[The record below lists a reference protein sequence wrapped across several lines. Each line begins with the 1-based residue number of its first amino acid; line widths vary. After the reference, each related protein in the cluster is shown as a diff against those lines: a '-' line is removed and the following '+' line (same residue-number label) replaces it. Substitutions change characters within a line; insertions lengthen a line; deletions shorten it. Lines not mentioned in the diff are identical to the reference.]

1 MAVKTKKTFPN
12 AVGANG
18 QSSTVFTP
26 VEVQLNNQD
35 DLDVYVTLSGGTR
48 VLQLRQSTGSTA
60 VGSGVNK
67 HPQVNDTTGLYFPAV
82 SAGTTLYNYTLSTDN
97 NTITFSTALP
107 SGAVVSIER
116 RTRDADSNYTTF
128 ASGSTI
134 RATDLN
140 NSSTESNFTAQ
151 EARNKAFELE
161 GRLFG
166 GEAVS
171 SSFIESADIIDGTIV
186 DADINNNAEIAV
198 SKLANGSARQILQ
211 TAANGTDVEFT
222 SNVDVPGTLDV
233 TGNATLDS
241 NLTVNGSADIDTNLN
256 VDGTCT
262 VDGAST
268 FASTVGIGGQTT
280 INAHL
285 DVNAGASVND
295 VQIGVAGN
303 NEITTASGN
312 LELDSAS
319 GTTRVD
325 DDLVVT
331 GTFSAGSVDA
341 TTLESLGSGQF
352 LRSDADDIST
362 ANSYTFNGANPSST
376 FNSAKLQGKDL
387 QIRFGTGGFN
397 NVAST
402 MQIKS
407 ERSGIVDGQG
417 NAASLNRIN
426 LGHGNLG
433 LPSSATELNS
443 NVSGHVANISLGRM
457 YMDMNGT
464 NGSSFH
470 IIMRASHPDGL
481 MFYHPTTTMING
493 RFTSGGALGGP
504 NENNTY
510 AENIT
515 DARNAADMRII
526 SGGILAKNKVE
537 IGSSTVTGTLQI
549 SGTDVTATANEL
561 NKLDGYTGTTTE
573 LNKLDGFTGSTADLE
588 EVVTGK
594 NVVETITGSATDAQL
609 PTAQAVNERI
619 VELVTEVGG
628 FHPIAD
634 ETSFPTDNSGNP
646 INPDINDGAGTIV
659 SLKALNSAFSTG
671 SGVTTHTFTN
681 GAGSGNNVIINGL
694 PESTTFQAGKG
705 LILETTSTLSTYNY
719 HRLVLDE
726 SGVSNADALVNN
738 FNERYYGPHSANQA
752 TRPSGANRLNGD
764 LYFNTTDGKMKVFNG
779 SHATGTWDD
788 VAAHGNFFI
797 NTLSSSG
804 SSSDTPPGGS
814 ATFNGTARKFTLS
827 NPPLTAQQLLVSVN
841 GVIQKPN
848 SGTSPSE
855 GFAINGG
862 DIIFASAPAANA
874 PHFIVT
880 IGSSVNIGTPSND
893 TVGAAQ
899 IIDGSISNAEISSS
913 AAIAKS
919 KIETFVNTNADNRV
933 ITGSG
938 TANTLNGEA
947 DFTYDGDNC
956 IISRGGNS
964 VAGLTVKN
972 INNSQANAVSQI
984 SIEGGDNSYAALQLE
999 TNGQSHKLYQ
1009 LNTGDLGLEKS
1020 GVTRITLDANGNVGI
1035 GTTSP
1040 STALHI
1046 NTGAAGLP
1054 KLRLQHTGTGNDVF
1068 EITSGLTG
1076 VSNGGFGIYDVD
1088 ESAYRLAIDSSGKVG
1103 IGISSP
1109 GQLLHLS
1116 RSSTTA
1122 YDTTATANDSTLMV
1136 QNTGAAGH
1144 ATIEMQVKSSGTT
1157 QTGQATIGAFTEA
1170 ASSRA
1175 TSLTF
1180 GTRNASS
1187 AMEERMRINSSGAVG
1202 IGTTT
1207 PYYPLEV
1214 KAASN
1219 AYITTERATKA
1230 GGQVGIQIRGAS
1242 GGKDWYLY
1250 QHTNSN
1256 TLQLYNNTD
1265 GNLIAFNENGMTFG
1279 YSGDGISFSNASPS
1293 GSGTVASSLL
1303 DDYEE
1308 GTFSPI
1314 LKASTST
1321 TGQVTGNGRYTK
1333 VGNIV
1338 HCNIDFEG
1346 VNASGIPD
1354 ATTTE
1359 ITGLPFT
1366 ILNASD
1372 NATATTLMSYNVY
1385 NANRTNPSFYASGN
1399 TTSLFS
1405 IYSVSGG
1412 AWAHWPTNDIN
1423 QSTIYLN
1430 FSISFFTAT

>member
-1 MAVKTKKTFPN
+1 M
-12 AVGANG
+12 
-18 QSSTVFTP
+18 
-26 VEVQLNNQD
+26 
-35 DLDVYVTLSGGTR
+35 
-48 VLQLRQSTGSTA
+48 
-60 VGSGVNK
+60 
-67 HPQVNDTTGLYFPAV
+67 TTH
-82 SAGTTLYNYTLSTDN
+82 
-97 NTITFSTALP
+97 TIS
-107 SGAVVSIER
+107 
-116 RTRDADSNYTTF
+116 
-128 ASGSTI
+128 
-134 RATDLN
+134 
-140 NSSTESNFTAQ
+140 
-151 EARNKAFELE
+151 
-161 GRLFG
+161 
-166 GEAVS
+166 
-171 SSFIESADIIDGTIV
+171 
-186 DADINNNAEIAV
+186 
-198 SKLANGSARQILQ
+198 
-211 TAANGTDVEFT
+211 
-222 SNVDVPGTLDV
+222 
-233 TGNATLDS
+233 
-241 NLTVNGSADIDTNLN
+241 
-256 VDGTCT
+256 
-262 VDGAST
+262 
-268 FASTVGIGGQTT
+268 
-280 INAHL
+280 
-285 DVNAGASVND
+285 
-295 VQIGVAGN
+295 
-303 NEITTASGN
+303 
-312 LELDSAS
+312 
-319 GTTRVD
+319 
-325 DDLVVT
+325 
-331 GTFSAGSVDA
+331 
-341 TTLESLGSGQF
+341 
-352 LRSDADDIST
+352 
-362 ANSYTFNGANPSST
+362 NGA
-376 FNSAKLQGKDL
+376 G
-387 QIRFGTGGFN
+387 
-397 NVAST
+397 
-402 MQIKS
+402 
-407 ERSGIVDGQG
+407 
-417 NAASLNRIN
+417 
-426 LGHGNLG
+426 
-433 LPSSATELNS
+433 
-443 NVSGHVANISLGRM
+443 
-457 YMDMNGT
+457 
-464 NGSSFH
+464 
-470 IIMRASHPDGL
+470 
-481 MFYHPTTTMING
+481 
-493 RFTSGGALGGP
+493 
-504 NENNTY
+504 
-510 AENIT
+510 
-515 DARNAADMRII
+515 
-526 SGGILAKNKVE
+526 
-537 IGSSTVTGTLQI
+537 
-549 SGTDVTATANEL
+549 
-561 NKLDGYTGTTTE
+561 
-573 LNKLDGFTGSTADLE
+573 
-588 EVVTGK
+588 TGK
-594 NVVETITGSATDAQL
+594 NVTITGLTQATTY
-609 PTAQAVNERI
+609 P
-619 VELVTEVGG
+619 
-628 FHPIAD
+628 
-634 ETSFPTDNSGNP
+634 
-646 INPDINDGAGTIV
+646 AGR
-659 SLKALNSAFSTG
+659 
-671 SGVTTHTFTN
+671 
-681 GAGSGNNVIINGL
+681 
-694 PESTTFQAGKG
+694 G
-705 LILETTSTLSTYNY
+705 LILETTQYSGGGRGGNANEYEY
-719 HRLVLDE
+719 AFHRLTLDDA
-726 SGVSNADALVNN
+726 GVSNADALVTN
-738 FNERYYGPHSANQA
+738 FNERYYGPFSANQA
-752 TRPSGANRLNGD
+752 TRPSGANRQNGD
-764 LYFNTTDGKMKVFNG
+764 LYFNTSDGKMKVFNG
-779 SHATGTWDD
+779 SHASGTWDD
-788 VAAHGNFFI
+788 VAAPGNFFI
-797 NTLSSSG
+797 NTLSSSSG
-804 SSSDTPPGGS
+804 SGGGS
-814 ATFNGTARKFTLS
+814 ATFNGTATRFTLS

-855 GFAINGG
+855 GFAIDGA
-862 DIIFASAPAANA
+862 DIIFASAPATGA
-874 PHFIVT
+874 PFFIVT

-1122 YDTTATANDSTLMV
+1122 YDATATANDTTLMV

-1187 AMEERMRINSSGAVG
+1187 AMEELMRINSSGAVG

-1214 KAASN
+1214 KAATN

>member
-26 VEVQLNNQD
+26 VEIQLNNQD

-60 VGSGVNK
+60 QSS

-82 SAGTTLYNYTLSTDN
+82 SAGTTLYNYSLSTDN

-107 SGAVVSIER
+107 NGAVVSIER
-116 RTRDADSNYTTF
+116 RTRDADSTYTSF

-140 NSSTESNFTAQ
+140 SSSTESNFTAQ

-233 TGNATLDS
+233 TGDATLDS

-352 LRSDADDIST
+352 LRSDADDVST

-387 QIRFGTGGFN
+387 EIRFGTGNFN
-397 NVAST
+397 NTAST
-402 MQIKS
+402 MTIKS
-407 ERSGIVDGQG
+407 ERGGISDGQG
-417 NAASLNRIN
+417 NPSALNRIN

-433 LPSSATELNS
+433 LPGSATELNS

-457 YMDMNGT
+457 YMDMNGA

-470 IIMRASHPDGL
+470 TIMRAAHPDGL

-493 RFTSGGALGGP
+493 SFTSGGALGGP
-504 NENNTY
+504 YENNTY

-549 SGTDVTATANEL
+549 SGTNVTATANEL

-628 FHPIAD
+628 FHPIAN
-634 ETSFPTDNSGNP
+634 ETSFPTT
-646 INPDINDGAGTIV
+646 NPDINDGAGTIV
-659 SLKALNSAFSTG
+659 SLKALTSAFSTG

-681 GAGSGNNVIINGL
+681 GAGAGNNVIINGL
-694 PESTTFQAGKG
+694 PASTTFQAGKG
-705 LILETTSTLSTYNY
+705 LLLETTSTLHTYNY

-788 VAAHGNFFI
+788 VAAPGNFFI

-1122 YDTTATANDSTLMV
+1122 YDATATANDSTLMV

-1214 KAASN
+1214 KAATN

-1265 GNLIAFNENGMTFG
+1265 GNLIAFNENGMSFG
-1279 YSGDGISFSNASPS
+1279 YSGDGIDFSNASPS

-1314 LKASTST
+1314 LRAHGNT
-1321 TGQVTGNGRYTK
+1321 TGQVTGGGRYTK
-1333 VGNIV
+1333 IGNLV

-1354 ATTTE
+1354 ATVTE
-1359 ITGLPFT
+1359 VTGIPFT

-1385 NANRTNPSFYASGN
+1385 NANRTNPTFYASGN

-1412 AWAHWPTNDIN
+1412 AWQHWPTNDIN